1 MHCTRSEKPLHIFYF
16 IYKSRGTKKGMLLIY
31 IVQSA
36 LLQFSQELT
45 AASHSHKNNVCK
57 LAAARIIVM
66 MIHPGIKFPSDVVF
80 RRSMT
85 SGRFIT
91 MGFLCSGYGLIITDA
106 QHRAS
111 WLLLSAGVSQHR
123 CRLLPGPDS
132 PRFGVRQN
140 ARTDDFTLHLCI
152 WLFSMHDIIS
162 SSAHWDEAYTFF

>member
-1 MHCTRSEKPLHIFYF
+1 MHCIVTTELFPRDCNYKCIVQPLHIFYF
-16 IYKSRGTKKGMLLIY
+16 ILKSRVTKKGMLLIY

-36 LLQFSQELT
+36 LLKFSQELT

-152 WLFSMHDIIS
+152 
-162 SSAHWDEAYTFF
+162 

>member
-1 MHCTRSEKPLHIFYF
+1 
-16 IYKSRGTKKGMLLIY
+16 MLLIY
-31 IVQSA
+31 FVQSA
-36 LLQFSQELT
+36 LLKFSQGLT
-45 AASHSHKNNVCK
+45 GASHSHKNNVCK

-91 MGFLCSGYGLIITDA
+91 MGFLCPGYGLIITDT
-106 QHRAS
+106 QHS
-111 WLLLSAGVSQHR
+111 TVPGFLSIAWCLV
-123 CRLLPGPDS
+123 PGPDS

-152 WLFSMHDIIS
+152 
-162 SSAHWDEAYTFF
+162 

>member
-1 MHCTRSEKPLHIFYF
+1 MFYV
-16 IYKSRGTKKGMLLIY
+16 ILKSRGIKKGMLLIY
-31 IVQSA
+31 IAQSA

-91 MGFLCSGYGLIITDA
+91 MGFLCSGYGLIITATQHTA
-106 QHRAS
+106 QGCCCTA
-111 WLLLSAGVSQHR
+111 A
-123 CRLLPGPDS
+123 
-132 PRFGVRQN
+132 
-140 ARTDDFTLHLCI
+140 
-152 WLFSMHDIIS
+152 
-162 SSAHWDEAYTFF
+162 

>member
-1 MHCTRSEKPLHIFYF
+1 
-16 IYKSRGTKKGMLLIY
+16 MLLIY

-106 QHRAS
+106 QHRAAAA
-111 WLLLSAGVSQHR
+111 LLLSAGVSQHR

-140 ARTDDFTLHLCI
+140 ARTDDFTLDLCI
-152 WLFSMHDIIS
+152 
-162 SSAHWDEAYTFF
+162 

>member
-1 MHCTRSEKPLHIFYF
+1 
-16 IYKSRGTKKGMLLIY
+16 MLIIY

-36 LLQFSQELT
+36 LLQFIQELT
-45 AASHSHKNNVCK
+45 GASHSHKNNVCK

-91 MGFLCSGYGLIITDA
+91 MGFLCSGYGLIITDT

-123 CRLLPGPDS
+123 LVPGAWCLGLTHQDS
-132 PRFGVRQN
+132 ECGKMPVLMILH
-140 ARTDDFTLHLCI
+140 FTCA
-152 WLFSMHDIIS
+152 FDC
-162 SSAHWDEAYTFF
+162 SACTI